1 MTTPVLDRTREAIRG
16 YSPASAIPVRL
27 NAQWSPARRIGFRFV
42 FAYLILY
49 SFPFPIGTLPLTA
62 AVRGW
67 YDKLWHLVV
76 PWFGAHVMHL
86 AKPITIFT
94 NGSGDTTY
102 DYVLLLVNLII
113 AALAT
118 VIWTLLDRRARAYPR
133 LALGLRIYVRYVL
146 AFALLAYGS
155 FKVIQTQFPYP
166 PLDRLVEPFGDFSPM
181 GVVWSWM
188 GVSYAY
194 NLFAGL
200 AEMTSGFLLFFRRTT
215 MLGALLAIAVMSNVV
230 IINFA
235 FDVPVKLYSS
245 HLLLMAIFLVAPDVK
260 RLVDACLFNRAISPA
275 EFGGTFSAMRARIG
289 AGVLKTALVIAGV
302 GAPLWQSWGFRKQIA
317 VHPPL
322 YGIWEVDSFVR
333 GHDALPPI
341 LGDSLRWRRFVVSF
355 PGGATV
361 RLLNDSTRRF
371 RAQVDSVKQTMVLTS
386 RQDSSTTTFHYAR
399 VGLLNDTLTLD
410 GLQGRDSLHIRLRL
424 LNENRFLLVNRGFHW
439 INEFPLNR

>member
-1 MTTPVLDRTREAIRG
+1 MPTPVLDRTREAIHA
-16 YSPASAIPVRL
+16 YSPASATPDRL
-27 NAQWSPARRIGFRFV
+27 TAEWSPARRVGFRFV
-42 FAYLILY
+42 FAYLVLY
-49 SFPFPIGTLPLTA
+49 SLPFPIGTLPLTA
-62 AVRGW
+62 PIRGW

-76 PWFGAHVMHL
+76 PWFGAHVLHL
-86 AKPITIFT
+86 AKPVTIFT

-102 DYVLLLVNLII
+102 DYVLLLVNLTI
-113 AALAT
+113 AGLAA

-166 PLDRLVEPFGDFSPM
+166 PLDRLVEPYGEFSPM

-188 GVSYAY
+188 GASYAY

-215 MLGALLAIAVMSNVV
+215 MLGALLGIAVMGNVV
-230 IINFA
+230 VINFA
-235 FDVPVKLYSS
+235 YDVPVKLYSS
-245 HLLLMAIFLVAPDVK
+245 HLLLMAIFLVAPDAK
-260 RLVDACLFNRAISPA
+260 RLVDACLLNRAIPSA
-275 EFGGTFSAMRARIG
+275 ELGETFSTKRARVS
-289 AGVLKTALVIAGV
+289 ARVLKTALVVAGV
-302 GAPLWQSWGFRKQIA
+302 AAPLWQSWGYSKQIA
-317 VHPPL
+317 IHPPL

-333 GHDALPPI
+333 GHEALPPI

-355 PGGATV
+355 PGGATI

-371 RAQVDSVKQTMVLTS
+371 RAQVDSVKRTITLTS
-386 RQDSSTTTFHYAR
+386 RQDSSRTTFRYAR
-399 VGLLNDTLTLD
+399 LGLFDDTLALD
-410 GLQGRDSLHIRLRL
+410 GLQGRDSLHIRLRRL
-424 LNENRFLLVNRGFHW
+424 DETRFLLVNRGFHW